1 MWELNT
7 LSRQNKSDNKRHQQD
22 KKVSWNAAYNLFID
36 TSSAVRQKQKEHF
49 GFYVIHLLYVD
60 FSSSLTE
67 SLRCYLRLYYFSLLT
82 TECLFCYVYRTNRAE
97 SRKVK
102 ISLTVRSTISR
113 SKVTR
118 ATAGYLFGDMHMHH
132 TTTKSFEP
140 PLISGLEQ

>member
-49 GFYVIHLLYVD
+49 GFYVIHLLYMD

-67 SLRCYLRLYYFSLLT
+67 SLRCYLRLYYFLYLPLSACFAVCT
-82 TECLFCYVYRTNRAE
+82 PRNTRTSKSKDISNCQKYNI
-97 SRKVK
+97 KVRGNQSQCWLS
-102 ISLTVRSTISR
+102 IWRY
-113 SKVTR
+113 
-118 ATAGYLFGDMHMHH
+118 AHAPHYY
-132 TTTKSFEP
+132 
-140 PLISGLEQ
+140 

>member
-7 LSRQNKSDNKRHQQD
+7 LSRQNKSDNKRQQQD

-60 FSSSLTE
+60 FSTSLTE
-67 SLRCYLRLYYFSLLT
+67 SLRCYLRLYYFL
-82 TECLFCYVYRTNRAE
+82 CLPLSACFAVCTPQNTQRRTNRAE

-113 SKVTR
+113 SEVTR
-118 ATAGYLFGDMHMHH
+118 VSAGYLFGDMHMHH
-132 TTTKSFEP
+132 TTTKSF
-140 PLISGLEQ
+140 

>member
-49 GFYVIHLLYVD
+49 GFYVIHLPYMD

-67 SLRCYLRLYYFSLLT
+67 SLRCYLRLYYFLYLPLSACFAVCT
-82 TECLFCYVYRTNRAE
+82 PRNTRT
-97 SRKVK
+97 SKSK
-102 ISLTVRSTISR
+102 DISVRSTISR
-113 SKVTR
+113 SEVTR
-118 ATAGYLFGDMHMHH
+118 ASAGYLFGDTHMHH

>member
-49 GFYVIHLLYVD
+49 GFYVIHLLYMD

-67 SLRCYLRLYYFSLLT
+67 SLRCYLKVVLFSLLT
-82 TECLFCYVYRTNRAE
+82 TECLFCCVYSSKHTN
-97 SRKVK
+97 
-102 ISLTVRSTISR
+102 
-113 SKVTR
+113 
-118 ATAGYLFGDMHMHH
+118 
-132 TTTKSFEP
+132 
-140 PLISGLEQ
+140 LEK

>member
-49 GFYVIHLLYVD
+49 GFYVIHLPYMD
-60 FSSSLTE
+60 FSSSPTE
-67 SLRCYLRLYYFSLLT
+67 SLRCYLRCIIFSTYHWVPVLLCVLLET
-82 TECLFCYVYRTNRAE
+82 HEP
-97 SRKVK
+97 RKVK

-113 SKVTR
+113 SEVTR
-118 ATAGYLFGDMHMHH
+118 ASAGYLFGDTHMHH